1 MADYAEL
8 LLNKSQPQPA
18 PTRGKDYAE
27 ALLAPASDPMANQ
40 RAVDYDVP
48 APTFL
53 ESMGRGFA
61 DYTEGAE
68 QIARQATG
76 RGAEAF
82 TREKSADLALYEQ
95 GREQRGDTW
104 GIDWGRVVGNAIAST
119 PLMAIPGGAATGMV
133 RRGAAGMAGGA
144 AGAGLQFVEEGGSR
158 SLRTVLGG
166 ALGVGIGI
174 AAPYAVEAVKRG
186 AKGLWEAVAGRT
198 VNPRATQAVDSVLS
212 KILPK
217 QTSSGASNQLTPP
230 NFREQLIAEVDDAMR
245 QGTQYTDEQLQRL
258 VEMRAVGANPMKA
271 NITRTPEDWATMEN
285 LRGMPKTGAPINTRI
300 VENANALVKYTEGLK
315 AQTGGRANTAY
326 EAGNS
331 VIEAVQTKSREM
343 QREVGKLYEQVR
355 TQVGDDIGLVPGR
368 LVSKLDE
375 LSDDAAADPF
385 VDSVRRR
392 LVRFGLIDKDG
403 KLTGAAATVRQAEEL
418 RKWIGGLSDKGDPAI
433 KRVKALTT
441 DALDDDVIDTAGVDA
456 FKTARDAARA
466 RFAEFEQGVLG
477 KTAAGDLSPD
487 DFVRK
492 HVMSAKVD
500 DLKAMKNTLTKGTP
514 EQAKRGTEAWN
525 DARGWVVTDLLMKAT
540 GAQSPED
547 VAGRMFSG
555 AKFKAALDAIGPE
568 KKAILFS
575 ADEMK
580 SLRTL
585 VKASEYLTSQVP
597 GSAVNYS
604 RSGSVIMEYLSGA
617 LSKIPLLASLASG
630 NPAPAAVAMGAQA
643 AGKAMANRKG
653 ASALAEQL
661 GGLPSA
667 APKQVKTSRVS
678 RVLPGSSAGVA
689 NQTGD
694 D

>member
-1 MADYAEL
+1 MSDKLPPGFVEIDSLPPGFVPLTNDNVSTAGQPYQP
-8 LLNKSQPQPA
+8 SQIKP
-18 PTRGKDYAE
+18 E
-27 ALLAPASDPMANQ
+27 
-40 RAVDYDVP
+40 
-48 APTFL
+48 APTFV

-61 DYTEGAE
+61 DYTEGFE
-68 QIARQATG
+68 QIRRQVTNDN
-76 RGAEAF
+76 AEAY

-95 GREQRGDTW
+95 GRKQRGDMW
-104 GIDWGRVVGNAIAST
+104 GIDWGRVVGNALASA
-119 PLMAIPGGAATGMV
+119 PLMATPGGASTGLIK
-133 RRGAAGMAGGA
+133 RGAAGMAGGA

-158 SLRTVLGG
+158 GLRTVLGG
-166 ALGVGIGI
+166 ALGAGIGM

-186 AKGLWEAVAGRT
+186 AKTLWETVAGRT
-198 VNPRATQAVDSVLS
+198 VSPQAVQAVNAALQSVGGNAPQGLRD
-212 KILPK
+212 
-217 QTSSGASNQLTPP
+217 QLV
-230 NFREQLIAEVDDAMR
+230 AEVDDAIR
-245 QGTQYTDEQLQRL
+245 QGTQFTPEQLQRL

-271 NITRTPEDWATMEN
+271 NITRTPEDWASMEN

-300 VENANALVKYTEGLK
+300 VENANALVKYTEGLR
-315 AQTGGRANTAY
+315 AQVGGRANTAY

-331 VIEAVQTKSREM
+331 VIEAVQTKSKEM

-492 HVMSAKVD
+492 HIQSAKVD

-514 EQAKRGTEAWN
+514 QQAQRGTEAWN

-540 GAQSPED
+540 GARSPED

-555 AKFKAALDAIGPE
+555 AKFKAALDALGQE

-597 GSAVNYS
+597 GSAPNMA
-604 RSGSVIMEYLSGA
+604 RSGSVVVEYLSGV

-653 ASALAEQL
+653 AAALAEQL

-667 APKQVKTSRVS
+667 APKQVKPGRVS